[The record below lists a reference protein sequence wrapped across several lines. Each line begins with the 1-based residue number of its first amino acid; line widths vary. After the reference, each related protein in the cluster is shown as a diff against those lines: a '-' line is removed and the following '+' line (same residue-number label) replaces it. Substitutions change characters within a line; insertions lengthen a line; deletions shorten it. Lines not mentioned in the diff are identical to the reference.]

1 MKLDGNVFN
10 KFIQNIES
18 NATIFREGES
28 GNQMF
33 LIVEGEVEIRKKT
46 IDKSTTTLAV
56 LRKGDFFGEMAMV
69 ERKPRSA
76 TAIAS
81 SNCRLLALDQN
92 AFTKLIEQNSDFAVR
107 MIKVLATRLRRTNLL
122 VEQVM
127 GSDLEKQVFLGFGEY
142 FNNTSSMEQLSLSNG
157 MIVDVNHFSKWSSR
171 HLGIPE
177 SSIPSAVR
185 GLLKRKVIHRVTGN
199 DDDSQV
205 FIEKRI
211 ILRMHLS

>member
-1 MKLDGNVFN
+1 MKLNGNVFN
-10 KFIQNIES
+10 KFIRNIE
-18 NATIFREGES
+18 AKTVIFREGDS

-46 IDKSTTTLAV
+46 TEKSTTTLAI

-81 SNCRLLALDQN
+81 SQCRLLALDQN
-92 AFTKLIEQNSDFAVR
+92 AFTSLIEQNSDFAVR
-107 MIKVLATRLRRTNLL
+107 MIKVLSTRLRRTNLL

-127 GSDLEKQVFLGFGEY
+127 GSDIEKQVFLGFGEY
-142 FNNTSSMEQLSLSNG
+142 FNSTNLLESLSQSKG
-157 MIVDVNHFSKWSSR
+157 LIVDISMYSKWASK

-177 SSIPSAVR
+177 SSIPGAIK
-185 GLLKRKVIHRVTGN
+185 GLLKRKVIHPVAGS
-199 DDDSQV
+199 DDYANI

-211 ILRMHLS
+211 ILRMQ

>member
-1 MKLDGNVFN
+1 MKLNGNVFN

-18 NATIFREGES
+18 NNTIFREGDA
-28 GNQMF
+28 GNQMY

-46 IDKSTTTLAV
+46 TEKSTTTLAI
-56 LRKGDFFGEMAMV
+56 LKKGDFFGEMAMV

-81 SNCRLLALDQN
+81 TSCRLLALDQN
-92 AFTKLIEQNSDFAVR
+92 AFMTLIEQNSDFAVR
-107 MIKVLATRLRRTNLL
+107 MIKVLSTRLRRTNLL

-127 GSDLEKQVFLGFGEY
+127 GSDIEKQVFLGLGDY
-142 FNNTSSMEQLSLSNG
+142 FSHNCSLEDMAQNKG
-157 MIVDVNHFSKWSSR
+157 IIIDIRQFAAWASR

-177 SSIPSAVR
+177 SLIPDAIK
-185 GLLKRKVIHRVTGN
+185 GLMKRRVVHNVPGS
-199 DDDSQV
+199 DDETHI

-211 ILRMHLS
+211 ILRMQ

>member
-1 MKLDGNVFN
+1 MKLNGNVFN

-18 NATIFREGES
+18 NNTIFREGDA

-46 IDKSTTTLAV
+46 TEKSTTTLAT
-56 LRKGDFFGEMAMV
+56 LKKGDFFGEMAMV

-81 SNCRLLALDQN
+81 TSCRLLALDQN
-92 AFTKLIEQNSDFAVR
+92 AFTTLIEHNSDFAVR
-107 MIKVLATRLRRTNLL
+107 MIKVLSTRLRRTNLL

-127 GSDLEKQVFLGFGEY
+127 GSDIEKQVFLGLGDF
-142 FNNTSSMEQLSLSNG
+142 FNHTSSLEEMSKSNG
-157 MIVDVNHFSKWSSR
+157 IIIEINQFAKWASR

-177 SSIPSAVR
+177 SSIPGALQ
-185 GLLKRKVIHRVTGN
+185 GLLKRRVIHNVPGSNEDTHI
-199 DDDSQV
+199 

-211 ILRMHLS
+211 ILRMQ

>member
-1 MKLDGNVFN
+1 MKLNGNVFN
-10 KFIQNIES
+10 KFIQNID
-18 NATIFREGES
+18 AKHTIFREGDA

-46 IDKSTTTLAV
+46 TEKSTTTLAT
-56 LRKGDFFGEMAMV
+56 LKKGDFFGEMAMV

-76 TAIAS
+76 SAIAVS
-81 SNCRLLALDQN
+81 DCKLLALDQN
-92 AFTKLIEQNSDFAVR
+92 AFMTLIEQNSDFAVR

-127 GSDLEKQVFLGFGEY
+127 GSDIEKQVFLGIGDY
-142 FNNTSSMEQLSLSNG
+142 FSHTGSMTDLSANNG
-157 MIVDVNHFSKWSSR
+157 VMIVVDDFARWASR

-177 SSIPSAVR
+177 SSIPNAMAE
-185 GLLKRKVIHRVTGN
+185 LIKRKVVHRVPGT
-199 DDDSQV
+199 DDDTHV

-211 ILRMHLS
+211 ILRMQ

>member
-1 MKLDGNVFN
+1 MNGNVFN
-10 KFIQNIES
+10 KFIQNIDS
-18 NATIFREGES
+18 KQMIFREGDS

-46 IDKSTTTLAV
+46 TEKSTTTLAT
-56 LRKGDFFGEMAMV
+56 LKKGDFFGEMAMV

-76 TAIAS
+76 SAIAVTD
-81 SNCRLLALDQN
+81 CKLLALDQN
-92 AFTKLIEQNSDFAVR
+92 AFMTLIEQNSDFAVR

-127 GSDLEKQVFLGFGEY
+127 GSDIEKQVFLGIGDY
-142 FNNTSSMEQLSLSNG
+142 FSHTGSMTDLSANNG
-157 MIVDVNHFSKWSSR
+157 VMITVDDFAKWASR

-177 SSIPSAVR
+177 SSIPNAIA
-185 GLLKRKVIHRVTGN
+185 GLIKRKVVHRVPGS
-199 DDDSQV
+199 DDDTHV

-211 ILRMHLS
+211 ILRMQ

>member
-1 MKLDGNVFN
+1 MKLNGNVFN
-10 KFIQNIES
+10 KFIQNIDS
-18 NATIFREGES
+18 KQMIFREGDS

-46 IDKSTTTLAV
+46 TEKSTTTLAT
-56 LRKGDFFGEMAMV
+56 LKKGDFFGEMAMV

-76 TAIAS
+76 SAIAVTD
-81 SNCRLLALDQN
+81 CKLLALDQN
-92 AFTKLIEQNSDFAVR
+92 AFMTLIEQNSDFAVR

-127 GSDLEKQVFLGFGEY
+127 GSDIEKQVFLGIGDY
-142 FNNTSSMEQLSLSNG
+142 FSHTGSMTDLSANNG
-157 MIVDVNHFSKWSSR
+157 VMITVDDFAKWASR

-177 SSIPSAVR
+177 SSIPNAIA
-185 GLLKRKVIHRVTGN
+185 GLIKRKVVHRVPGS
-199 DDDSQV
+199 DDDTHV

-211 ILRMHLS
+211 ILRMQ